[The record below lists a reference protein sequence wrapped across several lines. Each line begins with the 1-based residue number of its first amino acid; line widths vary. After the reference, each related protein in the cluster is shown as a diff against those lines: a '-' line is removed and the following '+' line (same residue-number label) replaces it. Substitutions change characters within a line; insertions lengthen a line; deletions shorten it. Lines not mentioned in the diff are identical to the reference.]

1 MNQDIGKYIIVVG
14 LGIIVLGALIYF
26 FHDKLHWL
34 GRLPG
39 DIRVEREKRNG
50 GYLFRWFCLSFIC
63 LVPDLHRQ
71 NFPPLC
77 QLSRVTLLALNNT

>member
-39 DIRVEREKRNG
+39 DIRVERENFRFYFPISTCILISLVVSAII
-50 GYLFRWFCLSFIC
+50 YLLRKF
-63 LVPDLHRQ
+63 
-71 NFPPLC
+71 
-77 QLSRVTLLALNNT
+77 